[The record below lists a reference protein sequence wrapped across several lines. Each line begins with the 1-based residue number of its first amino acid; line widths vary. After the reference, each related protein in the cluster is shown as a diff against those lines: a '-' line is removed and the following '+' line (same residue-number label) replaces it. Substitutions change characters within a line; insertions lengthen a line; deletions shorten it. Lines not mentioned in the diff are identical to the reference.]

1 MTFGQ
6 SVKTCLAQ
14 KYFFKFQGRASR
26 SEFWWFML
34 FIALI
39 NGASTLILNQLPA
52 RVAASIGLI
61 ISLLLLPPNL
71 GAAVRR
77 LHDRNM
83 RGWWLLLPIG
93 AVFFWLLSG
102 GPAAPQNPLTSL
114 VSLSMSLAYLIILCL
129 PGKNGPNR
137 FGPDPLVDNN
147 MRI

>member
-6 SVKTCLAQ
+6 SVKTCLVQ

-34 FIALI
+34 FIGLV
-39 NGASTLILNQLPA
+39 NGVSTLLFNQLPM
-52 RVAASIGLI
+52 RVAASLGLI

-71 GAAVRR
+71 GVTVRR

-102 GPAAPQNPLTSL
+102 GPAAPPNPLNSL
-114 VSLSMSLAYLIILCL
+114 LSLSMSLAYLIILCL
-129 PGKNGPNR
+129 PGKNEPNR
-137 FGPDPLVDNN
+137 FGPDPLQGKD